1 MEIKNNPQIT
11 IVYNILYL
19 FMDQLELN
27 FELID

>member
-11 IVYNILYL
+11 IIYNILYL

>member
-11 IVYNILYL
+11 IIYNILYL
-19 FMDQLELN
+19 FMDQLQLN